1 MVHSNIKTMEFPKF
15 WEGKKKNFFKKII
28 LGGLS
33 QNSKQIFFWD
43 LATKSLAH
51 CANLQP
57 LCMMCEH
64 IHRGALL
71 LYYYFSSQ
79 FSSQP

>member
-1 MVHSNIKTMEFPKF
+1 MVHSNIKTMEF
-15 WEGKKKNFFKKII
+15 GKVRKKTFFKKII
-28 LGGLS
+28 LGLS